1 MFKKLVMTS
10 IATMVL
16 SQAQASEYD
25 NFFQQ
30 DDKQMH
36 MGMSVPF
43 GMFGAA
49 LCQKEFGL
57 VDDVQIFLCGMA
69 LGMIPGLAKEAY
81 DQRKYG
87 GWSNADLT
95 ADAIGS
101 AVGSFGTVVIY
112 RFSSGD

>member
-1 MFKKLVMTS
+1 
-10 IATMVL
+10 MVL

-36 MGMSVPF
+36 IGMSVPF
-43 GMFGAA
+43 GMFG
-49 LCQKEFGL
+49 
-57 VDDVQIFLCGMA
+57 
-69 LGMIPGLAKEAY
+69 GMIPGLAKEAY

-101 AVGSFGTVVIY
+101 AVGSLGTVVIY